1 MTKKIV
7 YVQGSWDLFH
17 VGHLNLLQRAKKI
30 AKKLIVGVNI
40 DKSIKGHKG
49 YYPIISFHD
58 RVKIL
63 KACKYV
69 DKVIKSDLT
78 FNIRQLK
85 RHRIEVI
92 VLGSDWE
99 GKCVDGQTTAEM
111 AGIKI
116 VYFSYTKGISS
127 TEIKEKIKK
136 GE

>member
-17 VGHLNLLQRAKKI
+17 VGHVNLLQRARKI

-49 YYPIISFHD
+49 YYPVINFRD

-69 DKVIKSDLT
+69 DKVVKSDLT
-78 FNIRQLK
+78 FNIIQLRRLK
-85 RHRIEVI
+85 VEVI
-92 VLGSDWE
+92 VLGSDWK
-99 GKCVDGQTTAEM
+99 GKYVIGQIKAEEE
-111 AGIKI
+111 GIKV
-116 VYFSYTKGISS
+116 VYFSYTKRISS
-127 TEIKEKIKK
+127 TKIKEKIK
-136 GE
+136 

>member
-17 VGHLNLLQRAKKI
+17 VGHVNLLQKARKI
-30 AKKLIVGVNI
+30 AKKLIVGVNV

-49 YYPIISFHD
+49 YYPVISFHD

-85 RHRIEVI
+85 RHKIEVI
-92 VLGSDWE
+92 VLGSDWKGKYVIGQIRAEKE
-99 GKCVDGQTTAEM
+99 GIEIA
-111 AGIKI
+111 
-116 VYFSYTKGISS
+116 YFPYTKKISS
-127 TEIKEKIKK
+127 TIIKRKINGK
-136 GE
+136 

>member
-40 DKSIKGHKG
+40 DRSIKEHKG
-49 YYPIISFHD
+49 YYPVINFCD

-78 FNIRQLK
+78 FNIKQLK
-85 RHRIEVI
+85 RHKIEVI
-92 VLGSDWE
+92 VLGSDWKGKYVIGQIRAEKE
-99 GKCVDGQTTAEM
+99 GIEV
-111 AGIKI
+111 
-116 VYFSYTKGISS
+116 VYFPYTKRISS
-127 TEIKEKIKK
+127 TKIREKMK
-136 GE
+136 

>member
-1 MTKKIV
+1 MTKKII

-40 DKSIKGHKG
+40 DRSIKGHKG
-49 YYPIISFHD
+49 YYPIINFRD

-69 DKVIKSDLT
+69 DKVVKSDLT

-85 RHRIEVI
+85 RLKIEVI
-92 VLGSDWE
+92 VLGSDWK
-99 GKCVDGQTTAEM
+99 GKYVIGQIKAEEE
-111 AGIKI
+111 GIKI
-116 VYFSYTKGISS
+116 VYFPYTKRISS
-127 TEIKEKIKK
+127 TKIRKKIK
-136 GE
+136 